1 MTHPDALAVEGSNG
15 RTAAD
20 QPARRTGDARPLHAV
35 AVDWQGAHA
44 RIAAAT
50 EAMEEMLHP
59 GEDRTREILDARA
72 NLLSGA
78 GATHVKR
85 GVEIEVVTFT
95 LASERYAIESR
106 FVLEVL
112 KLAKV
117 TPLPRKRLLGVIN
130 LHGDILAVFD
140 LRELL
145 GVPTQGISDLFR
157 IMVLGQNQPEFGV
170 LTDTVDEVQMLRADT
185 LLAPPS
191 AASAA
196 GHGLMRGVTSDA
208 LIVLDGKL
216 LLTDERFY
224 VDEGSQPRI

>member
-1 MTHPDALAVEGSNG
+1 MKHSDAVPIEGGNG
-15 RTAAD
+15 RSAAA
-20 QPARRTGDARPLHAV
+20 QPVRRGRDAKPPHAV

-50 EAMEEMLHP
+50 QAMEEMLHP

-72 NLLSGA
+72 NLLAGA
-78 GATHVKR
+78 GAIQAAR

-112 KLAKV
+112 KLATV
-117 TPLPRKRLLGVIN
+117 TPLPRQRLLGVIN

-157 IMVLGQNQPEFGV
+157 IMVLGQHQPEFGV
-170 LTDTVDEVQMLRADT
+170 LTDTVDEVRLLRADT
-185 LLAPPS
+185 VLAPPGTG
-191 AASAA
+191 AA

-208 LIVLDGKL
+208 LIVLDGEL
-216 LLTDERFY
+216 LLTDDRFF
-224 VDEGSQPRI
+224 VDEGSQPKV